1 MKILKKKYDL
11 SIVIPTIND
20 PIKLL
25 SLIRSIDYQNSLIR
39 KKIELIIVVQ
49 KRSVSY
55 NFFYNYY
62 CESIQKI
69 TFNC

>member
-39 KKIELIIVVQ
+39 KKLNL
-49 KRSVSY
+49 S
-55 NFFYNYY
+55 
-62 CESIQKI
+62 
-69 TFNC
+69 